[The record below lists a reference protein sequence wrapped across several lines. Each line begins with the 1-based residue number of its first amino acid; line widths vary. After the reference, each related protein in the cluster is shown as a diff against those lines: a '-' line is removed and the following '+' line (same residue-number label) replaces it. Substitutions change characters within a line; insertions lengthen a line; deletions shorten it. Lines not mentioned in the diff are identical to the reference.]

1 MKSIKLVSVA
11 SFFVIAFVGYNVYKE
26 IMKTNVAK
34 KKKEELKKVANVL
47 STRLITK

>member
-1 MKSIKLVSVA
+1 MKSSTLVSVA